1 MFQLNIINMKKLIF
15 LLSILVSFSCSTPT
29 EKAPAVDVDQLV
41 ADITAMSNDF
51 QSAYIT
57 RDWDTASKWVSAE
70 LGTTIYNSNGSA
82 LTVQSQEE
90 VNTVRDWDFGTFD
103 MSNHQV
109 FMSSDMN
116 TAVIT
121 FDADGLINFEDG
133 EQNVPYATRAS
144 QTWVNENGEWKV
156 MHSHWS
162 PRTNSQGIPHA
173 N

>member
-1 MFQLNIINMKKLIF
+1 MKKLIF
-15 LLSILVSFSCSTPT
+15 LFSILVSFSCANPT
-29 EKAPAVDVDQLV
+29 ETVPTVDADQVV

-51 QSAYIT
+51 QSAYIS
-57 RDWDTASKWVSAE
+57 RDWDTASRWVSAE
-70 LGTTIYNSNGSA
+70 LGTTIYNSNGSP
-82 LTVQSQEE
+82 LTVQSQDE
-90 VNTVRDWDFGTFD
+90 VNTVRGWDFGTFE

-109 FMSSDMN
+109 FMSSEMN
-116 TAVIT
+116 TAVVT
-121 FDADGLINFEDG
+121 FDADGLINFDDG

-162 PRTNSQGIPHA
+162 PRTNSQGIPQA

>member
-1 MFQLNIINMKKLIF
+1 MLQLNIINMKKLIF
-15 LLSILVSFSCSTPT
+15 LFSILVSFSCANPT
-29 EKAPAVDVDQLV
+29 ETVPTVDADQVV

-57 RDWDTASKWVSAE
+57 RDWDTASKWVSAD
-70 LGTTIYNSNGSA
+70 LGTTIYNSNGSP
-82 LTVQSQEE
+82 LTVQSQDE
-90 VNTVRDWDFGTFD
+90 VNAVRGWDFGTFE

-121 FDADGLINFEDG
+121 FDADGLINFDDG

-162 PRTNSQGIPHA
+162 PRTNSQGIPQA

>member
-1 MFQLNIINMKKLIF
+1 MKKLIF
-15 LLSILVSFSCSTPT
+15 LFSILVSFSCANPT
-29 EKAPAVDVDQLV
+29 ETVPTVDVDQVV

-57 RDWDTASKWVSAE
+57 RDWDTASKWISAE

-90 VNTVRDWDFGTFD
+90 VNTVRGWDFGTFD

-162 PRTNSQGIPHA
+162 PRTNSQGIPQA

>member
-1 MFQLNIINMKKLIF
+1 MKKLIF

-70 LGTTIYNSNGSA
+70 LGTTIYNSNGTA

-133 EQNVPYATRAS
+133 EQNVSYATRAS

-162 PRTNSQGIPHA
+162 PRTNSQGIPQA

>member
-1 MFQLNIINMKKLIF
+1 MFQLNIIIMKKLIF
-15 LLSILVSFSCSTPT
+15 LFSILVSFSCSSPVETT
-29 EKAPAVDVDQLV
+29 EAVNVDQV
-41 ADITAMSNDF
+41 IADIKAMANNF
-51 QSAYIT
+51 QSAYIS
-57 RDWDTASKWVSAE
+57 RDWDTASKWVSAD

-90 VNTVRDWDFGTFD
+90 VNTVRGWDFGEFE

-121 FDADGLINFEDG
+121 FDADGLINFDDG
-133 EQNVPYATRAS
+133 DQNVPYATRAS
-144 QTWVNENGEWKV
+144 QTWINENGEWKV

-162 PRTNSQGIPHA
+162 PRTNSKGIPQL

>member
-1 MFQLNIINMKKLIF
+1 MKKLIF

-29 EKAPAVDVDQLV
+29 KKAPAVDVDQLV
-41 ADITAMSNDF
+41 ADITATSNDF
-51 QSAYIT
+51 QSAYIA

-90 VNTVRDWDFGTFD
+90 VSTVRGWDFGTFE

-116 TAVIT
+116 TAVVT
-121 FDADGLINFEDG
+121 FDADGLINFDDG

-144 QTWVNENGEWKV
+144 QTWVNENGAWKV

-162 PRTNSQGIPHA
+162 PRTNSQGIPQA

>member
-1 MFQLNIINMKKLIF
+1 MKKLIF
-15 LLSILVSFSCSTPT
+15 LLSILVSFSCVNPT
-29 EKAPAVDVDQLV
+29 ETVSAVDADQVV

-57 RDWDTASKWVSAE
+57 RDWDTASKWVSAD
-70 LGTTIYNSNGSA
+70 LGTTIYNSNGSP
-82 LTVQSQEE
+82 LTVQSQDE
-90 VNTVRDWDFGTFD
+90 VNAVRGWDFGTFE

-116 TAVIT
+116 TAVVT

-162 PRTNSQGIPHA
+162 PRTNSQGIPQA

>member
-1 MFQLNIINMKKLIF
+1 MKKLIF
-15 LLSILVSFSCSTPT
+15 LFSILVSFSCSNPKETVLT
-29 EKAPAVDVDQLV
+29 IDADQVV

-57 RDWDTASKWVSAE
+57 RDWDTASKWISAE
-70 LGTTIYNSNGSA
+70 LGTTIYNSNGSP

-90 VNTVRDWDFGTFD
+90 VNTVRGWDFGTFE

-121 FDADGLINFEDG
+121 FDADGLINFDDG

-162 PRTNSQGIPHA
+162 PRTNSQGIPQA

>member
-1 MFQLNIINMKKLIF
+1 MKKLIF

-70 LGTTIYNSNGSA
+70 LGTTIYNSNGTA

-162 PRTNSQGIPHA
+162 PRTNSQGIPQA

>member
-15 LLSILVSFSCSTPT
+15 LFSIWVSFSCSNPKETVLT
-29 EKAPAVDVDQLV
+29 IDADQVV

-57 RDWDTASKWVSAE
+57 RDWDTASKWISAE

-90 VNTVRDWDFGTFD
+90 VNTVRGWDFGTFE

-121 FDADGLINFEDG
+121 FDADGLINFDDG

-162 PRTNSQGIPHA
+162 PRTNSQGIPQA
-173 N
+173 D

>member
-1 MFQLNIINMKKLIF
+1 MKKLIF
-15 LLSILVSFSCSTPT
+15 LLSVLVSFSCSNNAENTQ
-29 EKAPAVDVDQLV
+29 AVDSDQLV
-41 ADITAMSNDF
+41 TEIISISNDY
-51 QSAYIT
+51 QQAYIT
-57 RDWDTASKWVSAE
+57 RDWETASKWVSSD

-82 LTVQSQEE
+82 LTVQNEEE
-90 VNTVRDWDFGTFD
+90 VLNSARGWDFGTFEI
-103 MSNHQV
+103 SNQQV
-109 FMSSDMN
+109 FMSSDMA

-121 FDADGLINFEDG
+121 FDADGSINFEEG

-162 PRTNSQGIPHA
+162 PRTNSQGIPQQ

>member
-1 MFQLNIINMKKLIF
+1 MEKLIF

-57 RDWDTASKWVSAE
+57 RDWNTASKWVSAE

-162 PRTNSQGIPHA
+162 PRTNSQGIPQA

>member
-1 MFQLNIINMKKLIF
+1 MFQLNIIIMKKLIF
-15 LLSILVSFSCSTPT
+15 LLSILVSFSCSSPT
-29 EKAPAVDVDQLV
+29 QNAPVVDANQLV
-41 ADITAMSNDF
+41 EDITAMSNDF

-82 LTVQSQEE
+82 LNVQSQEE
-90 VNTVRDWDFGTFD
+90 VNTVRGWDFGTFE

-121 FDADGLINFEDG
+121 FDADGLINFDDG

-162 PRTNSQGIPHA
+162 PRINSQGIPQA

>member
-1 MFQLNIINMKKLIF
+1 MKKLIF
-15 LLSILVSFSCSTPT
+15 LFSILVSFSCANPT
-29 EKAPAVDVDQLV
+29 ETAPAVDADQVV

-57 RDWDTASKWVSAE
+57 RDWDSASKWVSAE

-90 VNTVRDWDFGTFD
+90 VNTVRGWDFGTFE

-116 TAVIT
+116 TAVVT

-162 PRTNSQGIPHA
+162 PRTNSQGIPQA

>member
-1 MFQLNIINMKKLIF
+1 MKKLIF
-15 LLSILVSFSCSTPT
+15 LLSILVSFSCSTPS

-162 PRTNSQGIPHA
+162 PRTNSQGIPQA

>member
-1 MFQLNIINMKKLIF
+1 MKKLIF
-15 LLSILVSFSCSTPT
+15 LFSILVSFSCANPT
-29 EKAPAVDVDQLV
+29 ENVPTVDADQVV

-57 RDWDTASKWVSAE
+57 RDWDTASKWISAE

-90 VNTVRDWDFGTFD
+90 VNTVRGWDFGTFE

-121 FDADGLINFEDG
+121 FDADGLINFDDG

-162 PRTNSQGIPHA
+162 PRTNSQGIPQA

>member
-15 LLSILVSFSCSTPT
+15 LFSILVSFSCANPSETVPT
-29 EKAPAVDVDQLV
+29 VDADQVV

-57 RDWDTASKWVSAE
+57 RDWDTASKWISAE

-90 VNTVRDWDFGTFD
+90 VNTVRGWDFGTFE

-121 FDADGLINFEDG
+121 FDADGLINFDDG

-162 PRTNSQGIPHA
+162 PRTNSQGIPQA

>member
-1 MFQLNIINMKKLIF
+1 MFQLNTINMKKLIF
-15 LLSILVSFSCSTPT
+15 LFSILVSFSCSNPNETVLT
-29 EKAPAVDVDQLV
+29 IDADQVV

-57 RDWDTASKWVSAE
+57 RDWDTASKWISAE
-70 LGTTIYNSNGSA
+70 LGTTIYNSNGSP
-82 LTVQSQEE
+82 LTVQSQDE
-90 VNTVRDWDFGTFD
+90 VNAVRGWDFGTFE

-116 TAVIT
+116 TAVVT
-121 FDADGLINFEDG
+121 FDADGLINFDDG

-162 PRTNSQGIPHA
+162 PRTNSQGIPQA

>member
-1 MFQLNIINMKKLIF
+1 MKKLIF
-15 LLSILVSFSCSTPT
+15 LLSILLSFSCSNPT
-29 EKAPAVDVDQLV
+29 EKVPAIEINQLV
-41 ADITAMSNDF
+41 LEITAMSNDF

-57 RDWDTASKWVSAE
+57 RDWDTASKWISAE

-90 VNTVRDWDFGTFD
+90 VNTVRGWDFGSFE

-121 FDADGLINFEDG
+121 FDADGLINFDDG

-162 PRTNSQGIPHA
+162 PRTNSQGIPQA

>member
-15 LLSILVSFSCSTPT
+15 LLSILVSFSCANPT
-29 EKAPAVDVDQLV
+29 ETVTAVDADQVV

-90 VNTVRDWDFGTFD
+90 VNTVRGWDFGTFD

-121 FDADGLINFEDG
+121 FDADGLSNFEDG

-162 PRTNSQGIPHA
+162 PRTNSQGIPQA

>member
-1 MFQLNIINMKKLIF
+1 MKKLIF

-133 EQNVPYATRAS
+133 EQNVSYATRAS

-162 PRTNSQGIPHA
+162 PRTNSQGIPQA

>member
-1 MFQLNIINMKKLIF
+1 MKKLIF
-15 LLSILVSFSCSTPT
+15 LLSVFIGFSCANPT
-29 EKAPAVDVDQLV
+29 DMAPAVDADQLV

-57 RDWDTASKWVSAE
+57 RDWDTASKWVSAD
-70 LGTTIYNSNGSA
+70 LGTTIYNSNGSP
-82 LTVQSQEE
+82 LTVQSQDE
-90 VNTVRDWDFGTFD
+90 VNAVRGWDFGTFE

-121 FDADGLINFEDG
+121 FNADGLINFDDG

-162 PRTNSQGIPHA
+162 PRTNSQGIPQA

>member
-15 LLSILVSFSCSTPT
+15 LFSILVSFSCANPT
-29 EKAPAVDVDQLV
+29 ETVTAVDADQVV

-57 RDWDTASKWVSAE
+57 RDWDTASKWISAE

-90 VNTVRDWDFGTFD
+90 VNTVRGWDFGTFE

-121 FDADGLINFEDG
+121 FDADGLINFDDG

-162 PRTNSQGIPHA
+162 PRTNSQGIPQA

>member
-1 MFQLNIINMKKLIF
+1 MKKLIF

-41 ADITAMSNDF
+41 ADITVMSNDF

-109 FMSSDMN
+109 FMSSNMN
-116 TAVIT
+116 TVVIT

>member
-1 MFQLNIINMKKLIF
+1 MKKVIF

-70 LGTTIYNSNGSA
+70 LGTTIYNSNGTA

-90 VNTVRDWDFGTFD
+90 VNTVRGWDFGTFD

-133 EQNVPYATRAS
+133 EQNVSYATRAS

-162 PRTNSQGIPHA
+162 PRTNSQGIPQA

>member
-1 MFQLNIINMKKLIF
+1 MKKLIF
-15 LLSILVSFSCSTPT
+15 LFSILVSFSCANPT
-29 EKAPAVDVDQLV
+29 ETVPTVDADQVV

-57 RDWDTASKWVSAE
+57 RDWDTASKWISAE

-90 VNTVRDWDFGTFD
+90 VNTVRGWDFGTFE

-121 FDADGLINFEDG
+121 FDADGLINFDDG

-144 QTWVNENGEWKV
+144 QTWVSENGEWKV

-162 PRTNSQGIPHA
+162 PRTNSQGIPQA

>member
-1 MFQLNIINMKKLIF
+1 MKKLIF
-15 LLSILVSFSCSTPT
+15 LLSILVSFSCSTPI
-29 EKAPAVDVDQLV
+29 EKSPAVDVDQLV

-90 VNTVRDWDFGTFD
+90 VNTVRGWDFGTFD

-121 FDADGLINFEDG
+121 FDADGSINFNEGD
-133 EQNVPYATRAS
+133 QNVSYATRAS

-156 MHSHWS
+156 MDSHWS
-162 PRTNSQGIPHA
+162 PRTNSKGNPQA

>member
-1 MFQLNIINMKKLIF
+1 MKKLIL
-15 LLSILVSFSCSTPT
+15 LLSILVIFSCANPT
-29 EKAPAVDVDQLV
+29 ETAPTVDTDQLV

-51 QSAYIT
+51 QSAYIL
-57 RDWDTASKWVSAE
+57 RDWDTASKWVSAD
-70 LGTTIYNSNGSA
+70 LGTTIYNSNGSP
-82 LTVQSQEE
+82 LTVQSQDE
-90 VNTVRDWDFGTFD
+90 VNAVRGWDFGTFE

-116 TAVIT
+116 TAVVT
-121 FDADGLINFEDG
+121 FNADGLINFDNG

-162 PRTNSQGIPHA
+162 PRTNSQGIPQA